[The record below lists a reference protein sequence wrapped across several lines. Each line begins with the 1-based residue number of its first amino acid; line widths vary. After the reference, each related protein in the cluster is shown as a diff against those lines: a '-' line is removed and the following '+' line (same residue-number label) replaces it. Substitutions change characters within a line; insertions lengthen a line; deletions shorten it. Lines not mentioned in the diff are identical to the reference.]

1 MLRRDQRSAHGSRG
15 MRNIFGIVHQHAAHG
30 SISEPPPLSVLPLI
44 CEALIAS
51 EVSRPMDVLVELLD
65 VLNLTLDGRLE
76 KGETVF
82 LQCTIMKTIDTLAAR
97 VPVSYPVL

>member
-1 MLRRDQRSAHGSRG
+1 M
-15 MRNIFGIVHQHAAHG
+15 N
-30 SISEPPPLSVLPLI
+30 
-44 CEALIAS
+44 
-51 EVSRPMDVLVELLD
+51 VLVELLD

-97 VPVSYPVL
+97 VPVSYPIP